1 MSEKSSESL
10 RKSKLSTI
18 GVVALIFS
26 FVAAGAFGI
35 EEAIAASGPGL
46 TLIMLLVFPFVWAFP
61 LCEMVGELGS
71 ILPSEGGIYSW
82 GRESFGEFWG
92 WQIGLWSAL
101 TTWMCQ
107 AQYCALVVGYAA
119 KFIDMS
125 PTAEYMAKNR
135 DGGHFHCGQH
145 HWSGLAGKAGN
156 SLYHFGADR
165 LWSCD
170 RGGLPELE
178 LQSVGAA
185 F

>member
-101 TTWMCQ
+101 TTWMCLL
-107 AQYCALVVGYAA
+107 CFVI
-119 KFIDMS
+119 FITICTFPLQTGLKS
-125 PTAEYMAKNR
+125 IK
-135 DGGHFHCGQH
+135 
-145 HWSGLAGKAGN
+145 WSYEG
-156 SLYHFGADR
+156 F
-165 LWSCD
+165 
-170 RGGLPELE
+170 LPETP
-178 LQSVGAA
+178 
-185 F
+185 

>member
-71 ILPSEGGIYSW
+71 IL
-82 GRESFGEFWG
+82 RRV
-92 WQIGLWSAL
+92 L
-101 TTWMCQ
+101 
-107 AQYCALVVGYAA
+107 
-119 KFIDMS
+119 
-125 PTAEYMAKNR
+125 
-135 DGGHFHCGQH
+135 
-145 HWSGLAGKAGN
+145 GLA
-156 SLYHFGADR
+156 DR
-165 LWSCD
+165 FVVRVDHLD
-170 RGGLPELE
+170 VPGTVLRLGGWLCR
-178 LQSVGAA
+178 
-185 F
+185 